1 MAHEIFFD
9 INTKF
14 VLKKDVTFEI
24 KKDGKKLGELLI
36 SQGNLEWMPAKGKV
50 RKHRIEWDALDSF
63 MKENGTEVVSVKK
76 RNAMAKKR
84 AAKKAAVV
92 KE

>member
-1 MAHEIFFD
+1 
-9 INTKF
+9 
-14 VLKKDVTFEI
+14 
-24 KKDGKKLGELLI
+24 
-36 SQGNLEWMPAKGKV
+36 MPAKGKV